1 MSNKSEKEHSGAI
14 VTAAGTCAAAGALVA
29 GPIGAAAGAVIGGLG
44 AFFFA
49 KDNKE

>member
-14 VTAAGTCAAAGALVA
+14 VTAAGTCAAAGA
-29 GPIGAAAGAVIGGLG
+29 VIGGLG